1 MALTVRPLAE
11 TDWPQ
16 VHALVVEVA
25 RDGRTYAM
33 DVPADVAATR
43 AFWSGDLLVVAV
55 DGDTVLGAAKAGPNR
70 PAAGSHVG
78 TASFMVGEAA
88 RGHGVGRALGRHVVE
103 WHRSAGFRAIQFN
116 AVVSTNTSAV
126 RLWRS
131 LGFEVVGTVPAAFA
145 LPGEEGAVGSYA
157 DLLVMHLDLTRPAV
171 ADQVCDAGD
180 GAPDRAE
187 RDHRIAEAA
196 VQSFERRGWSGTTP
210 EGVAAMAGLPA
221 AEVSRLFGTKGDLLI
236 TAMRLRLAGRHP
248 DLREAFAAL
257 RLEEVD
263 DVDERLA
270 GVITF
275 VRDAVVRVAPLVRAL
290 WQAADEDPVAEALR
304 RGAELRRLALSRSI
318 AELLVRG
325 EQMAPDAV
333 GAVQTLTTAE
343 NYLCLTGVGWSDERY
358 AGWLA
363 DALDHAVNG
372 QAGPA
377 ARWSPAPDVG
387 VGDGDPAGR

>member
-1 MALTVRPLAE
+1 MALTVRSLQEA
-11 TDWPQ
+11 DWPQ

-25 RDGRTYAM
+25 TEGRTYAM

-43 AFWSGDLLVVAV
+43 AFWSGELLAVAV
-55 DGDTVLGAAKAGPNR
+55 DGETVLGAAKAGPNR
-70 PAAGSHVG
+70 PAAGAHVG
-78 TASFMVGEAA
+78 TASFMVGAAA
-88 RGHGVGRALGRHVVE
+88 RGRGVGRALGHHVVG

-116 AVVSTNTSAV
+116 AVVSTNTAAV

-131 LGFEVVGTVPAAFA
+131 LGFEVVGTVPGAFA
-145 LPGEEGAVGSYA
+145 LPAEHGTDGSYA
-157 DLLVMHLDLTRPAV
+157 DLLVMHLDLTRPVVEDPVPSGAE
-171 ADQVCDAGD
+171 AGALGSEEQD
-180 GAPDRAE
+180 E
-187 RDHRIAEAA
+187 RDERVAEAA
-196 VQSFERRGWSGTTP
+196 VQSFVRRGWAGTTP
-210 EGVAAMAGLPA
+210 EGVAALAGLPA
-221 AEVSRLFGTKGDLLI
+221 DEVARRFGSKGDLLI

-263 DVDERLA
+263 DVDARLA
-270 GVITF
+270 GVVSF
-275 VRDAVVRVAPLVRAL
+275 VSDAVVRVAPLVRAL

-325 EQMAPDAV
+325 DQMAPDAV

-363 DALDHAVNG
+363 DALDHAVNR
-372 QAGPA
+372 P
-377 ARWSPAPDVG
+377 R
-387 VGDGDPAGR
+387 